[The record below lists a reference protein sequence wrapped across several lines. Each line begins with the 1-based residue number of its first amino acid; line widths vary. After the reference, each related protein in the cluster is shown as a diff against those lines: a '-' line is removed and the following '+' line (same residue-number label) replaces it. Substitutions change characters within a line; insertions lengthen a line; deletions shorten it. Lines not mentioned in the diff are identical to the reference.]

1 MTFTPNQRGIL
12 NLLDIGLLD
21 IIINL
26 FNIALPHVIDK
37 IMEVL
42 ITRNNKQ
49 AISLEMFVMKLQVA
63 MLCEWS
69 FWPFLRRP

>member
-42 ITRNNKQ
+42 KRT
-49 AISLEMFVMKLQVA
+49 E
-63 MLCEWS
+63 
-69 FWPFLRRP
+69 